1 MKHLLLTTIAAVLV
15 VGCKMIA
22 SPQIAVSKKTEP
34 VSGQRVQSNSDLNG
48 RQRDHTSLDDFNL
61 SLLPYQSKL
70 TIERLIRRKLISGHR
85 SAFNNIHQRSKEFGI
100 IEVLELLTV
109 KDRAHFLRIYDSG
122 TDKNTINRLLASEF
136 KHVGPRRRVTA
147 LIKEA
152 RATPIEGERLIISD
166 FDNTLKPT
174 KDPIVGGDVYPG
186 TVKLL
191 KALDQKYQG
200 DVHIVTARPVLG
212 RGPLKSTKITYN
224 SVSTGNLAG
233 AFGYLVGLY
242 NPIAERKVEN
252 IRKLLTRNPDTKV
265 ILIGDDGEADAS
277 VYLRIIREYHDR
289 VEAALIHKVLGKQL
303 PEAFSSSPKVIIY
316 ENFEE
321 AASQL
326 HAKGIITSFQ
336 MEEIAQEF

>member
-1 MKHLLLTTIAAVLV
+1 MKHLLITTISSLLLI
-15 VGCKMIA
+15 GCKTIE
-22 SPQIAVSKKTEP
+22 S
-34 VSGQRVQSNSDLNG
+34 VSGQRVQSNLDLNG
-48 RQRDHTSLDDFNL
+48 RQHDHTSLDDFNL

-70 TIERLIRRKLISGHR
+70 TIERLTRRKLTGRHR
-85 SAFNNIHQRSKEFGI
+85 SAFKNIHQRCREFAI
-100 IEVLELLTV
+100 IEVLELLPV

-122 TDKNTINRLLASEF
+122 SDKNTINRLLASEF
-136 KHVGPRRRVTA
+136 KHVGPRRRVAA
-147 LIKEA
+147 LIREA

-174 KDPIVGGDVYPG
+174 RDPMVGGDVYPG

-191 KALDQKYQG
+191 QALDQKYQG

-212 RGPLKSTKITYN
+212 CGPLKSTKINYN

-252 IRKLLTRNPDTKV
+252 IRMLLTRNPDAKV

-277 VYLRIIREYHDR
+277 VYLRIMREYPDR
-289 VEAALIHKVLGKQL
+289 VEAALIHKVLVKKL
-303 PEAFSSSPKVIIY
+303 PEAFTASSKAIIY
-316 ENFEE
+316 NNFKE
-321 AASQL
+321 AASLL
-326 HAKGIITSFQ
+326 HAKGIITNFQ

>member
-1 MKHLLLTTIAAVLV
+1 VKLLLITTISSLLL
-15 VGCKMIA
+15 VGCKTIG
-22 SPQIAVSKKTEP
+22 STQIAVL
-34 VSGQRVQSNSDLNG
+34 GQRVQSNLDLNG
-48 RQRDHTSLDDFNL
+48 RQHDHTSLDDFNL
-61 SLLPYQSKL
+61 SLLPYKSKL
-70 TIERLIRRKLISGHR
+70 TIERLTRRKLTSRHG
-85 SAFNNIHQRSKEFGI
+85 SAFKNIHQRSREFAI
-100 IEVLELLTV
+100 IEILELLPV

-122 TDKNTINRLLASEF
+122 SDKNTINRLLASEF
-136 KHVGPRRRVTA
+136 KHAGSRRKATA
-147 LIKEA
+147 LIREA

-174 KDPIVGGDVYPG
+174 RDPMVGGDVYPG

-191 KALDQKYQG
+191 QALDQKYQG

-212 RGPLKSTKITYN
+212 RGPLKSTKINYN

-252 IRKLLTRNPDTKV
+252 IRKLLTRNPDAKV

-277 VYLRIIREYHDR
+277 AYLRIIREYPDR

-336 MEEIAQEF
+336 VEEIAQEF

>member
-1 MKHLLLTTIAAVLV
+1 MKHLLLTTIAAVLL
-15 VGCKMIA
+15 VGCKTIE
-22 SPQIAVSKKTEP
+22 SEQIAVEKKIEIA
-34 VSGQRVQSNSDLNG
+34 SEQSVQLNSVLNG
-48 RQRDHTSLDDFNL
+48 NQRRHASLDDLNS

-70 TIERLIRRKLISGHR
+70 RIDRLTRKKLIGGHR
-85 SAFNNIHQRSKEFGI
+85 SAFNNIHQRSKESAI
-100 IEVLELLTV
+100 IKTLELLTV

-122 TDKNTINRLLASEF
+122 SDIKTINRLLAWGF
-136 KHVGPRRRVTA
+136 KHVDSRRRVIA
-147 LIKEA
+147 LIREA
-152 RATPIEGERLIISD
+152 RATPIDRERLIISD

-174 KDPIVGGDVYPG
+174 KDPTVGGDVYPG
-186 TVKLL
+186 AVKLL
-191 KALDQKYQG
+191 QALDQKYRG

-212 RGPLKSTKITYN
+212 RGILKSTKITYN

-242 NPIAERKVEN
+242 NPIEERKVEN

-277 VYLRIIREYHDR
+277 VYLRIMREYPDR
-289 VEAALIHKVLGKQL
+289 VEAALIHNVLGKKL

-321 AASQL
+321 AASLL
-326 HAKGIITSFQ
+326 HAKGIITSLQ
-336 MEEIAQEF
+336 MEEIALEF

>member
-1 MKHLLLTTIAAVLV
+1 M
-15 VGCKMIA
+15 
-22 SPQIAVSKKTEP
+22 
-34 VSGQRVQSNSDLNG
+34 
-48 RQRDHTSLDDFNL
+48 
-61 SLLPYQSKL
+61 
-70 TIERLIRRKLISGHR
+70 
-85 SAFNNIHQRSKEFGI
+85 
-100 IEVLELLTV
+100 

-122 TDKNTINRLLASEF
+122 SDKNTINRLLASEF
-136 KHVGPRRRVTA
+136 KHAGSRTKATA
-147 LIKEA
+147 LIREA

-174 KDPIVGGDVYPG
+174 RDPMVSGDVYPG

-191 KALDQKYQG
+191 QALDQKYQG

-212 RGPLKSTKITYN
+212 RGPLKSTKIIYN

-242 NPIAERKVEN
+242 NPIEERKVEN
-252 IRKLLTRNPDTKV
+252 IRKLLTRNPDAKV

-277 VYLRIIREYHDR
+277 AYLRIIREYPDR

-316 ENFEE
+316 ENFAE

-336 MEEIAQEF
+336 VEKIAQEF

>member
-1 MKHLLLTTIAAVLV
+1 MKHLLLTTISSLLLI
-15 VGCKMIA
+15 GCKTIE
-22 SPQIAVSKKTEP
+22 SVSA
-34 VSGQRVQSNSDLNG
+34 QHVQSNSDLKG
-48 RQRDHTSLDDFNL
+48 RQHDHTPLDDFNR
-61 SLLPYQSKL
+61 SMLPYQSKL

-85 SAFNNIHQRSKEFGI
+85 SAFNNIYQRSKEFAI
-100 IEVLELLTV
+100 IEAIELLTV

-122 TDKNTINRLLASEF
+122 SDKNTIKRLLASEF
-136 KHVGPRRRVTA
+136 KNAGPRRRVIA
-147 LIKEA
+147 LIREA
-152 RATPIEGERLIISD
+152 LATPTEGERLIISD

-174 KDPIVGGDVYPG
+174 KDPMISGDVYPG

-212 RGPLKSTKITYN
+212 RGPLKSTKINYN

-252 IRKLLTRNPDTKV
+252 IRKLLTRNPDAKV

-277 VYLRIIREYHDR
+277 VYLRIIREYPDR

-316 ENFEE
+316 ENFAE

-336 MEEIAQEF
+336 VEEIAQEF

>member
-1 MKHLLLTTIAAVLV
+1 M
-15 VGCKMIA
+15 
-22 SPQIAVSKKTEP
+22 
-34 VSGQRVQSNSDLNG
+34 
-48 RQRDHTSLDDFNL
+48 
-61 SLLPYQSKL
+61 
-70 TIERLIRRKLISGHR
+70 
-85 SAFNNIHQRSKEFGI
+85 
-100 IEVLELLTV
+100 

-122 TDKNTINRLLASEF
+122 SDKNTINRLLASEF
-136 KHVGPRRRVTA
+136 KHAGSRRKATA
-147 LIKEA
+147 LIREA

-174 KDPIVGGDVYPG
+174 KDPMVGGDVYPG

-191 KALDQKYQG
+191 QALDQKYQG

-212 RGPLKSTKITYN
+212 RGPLKSTKINYN

-252 IRKLLTRNPDTKV
+252 IRMLLTRNPDAKV

-277 VYLRIIREYHDR
+277 VYLRIIREYPDR

-303 PEAFSSSPKVIIY
+303 PEAFSSNPKVIIY

-336 MEEIAQEF
+336 VEEIAQEF

>member
-1 MKHLLLTTIAAVLV
+1 MKHILITTISLLLL
-15 VGCKMIA
+15 VGCKTIGSA
-22 SPQIAVSKKTEP
+22 QIAVSKKTES
-34 VSGQRVQSNSDLNG
+34 VVGQRIQSNSDLNG
-48 RQRDHTSLDDFNL
+48 RQHDHTSLDDLNM

-70 TIERLIRRKLISGHR
+70 TIERLTRRKLTSGHR
-85 SAFNNIHQRSKEFGI
+85 SAVNNIHQRSKELAI

-122 TDKNTINRLLASEF
+122 SDKNTINRLLASEF
-136 KHVGPRRRVTA
+136 KHLDPRRRVTA

-174 KDPIVGGDVYPG
+174 KDPMVGGDVYPG

-191 KALDQKYQG
+191 QALDQKYQG

-242 NPIAERKVEN
+242 NPIEERKVEN

-277 VYLRIIREYHDR
+277 VYLRIMREYPDR
-289 VEAALIHKVLGKQL
+289 VEAALIHNVLGKQL
-303 PEAFSSSPKVIIY
+303 PEAFSSSPKAIIY

-321 AASQL
+321 AASLL
-326 HAKGIITSFQ
+326 HAKGIITSLQ
-336 MEEIAQEF
+336 MEEIALEF

>member
-1 MKHLLLTTIAAVLV
+1 M
-15 VGCKMIA
+15 VGCKTIG
-22 SPQIAVSKKTEP
+22 STQIAVF
-34 VSGQRVQSNSDLNG
+34 GQCVQSNLDLNG
-48 RQRDHTSLDDFNL
+48 RQHDPTSLDDFNL
-61 SLLPYQSKL
+61 SLLPYKSKL
-70 TIERLIRRKLISGHR
+70 TIERLTRRKLTSRHR
-85 SAFNNIHQRSKEFGI
+85 SAFKNIHQRSREFAI
-100 IEVLELLTV
+100 IEILELLPV

-122 TDKNTINRLLASEF
+122 SDKNTINRLLASEF
-136 KHVGPRRRVTA
+136 KHAGSRRKATA
-147 LIKEA
+147 LIREA

-174 KDPIVGGDVYPG
+174 RAPMVSGDVYPG

-191 KALDQKYQG
+191 QALDQKYQG

-212 RGPLKSTKITYN
+212 RGPLKSTKINYN

-242 NPIAERKVEN
+242 NPIEERNVEN
-252 IRKLLTRNPDTKV
+252 IRKLLTRNPDAKV

-277 VYLRIIREYHDR
+277 AYLRIIREYPDR

-303 PEAFSSSPKVIIY
+303 PEAFFSSPKVIIY
-316 ENFEE
+316 ENFAE

-336 MEEIAQEF
+336 VEEIAQEF

>member
-1 MKHLLLTTIAAVLV
+1 MKHLLITTISSLLLI
-15 VGCKMIA
+15 GCKTIGSA
-22 SPQIAVSKKTEP
+22 QIAVSIKTES
-34 VSGQRVQSNSDLNG
+34 VSRQRVQSNSDING
-48 RQRDHTSLDDFNL
+48 GQHDYTSFDNLNL
-61 SLLPYQSKL
+61 SLLAYQSKL
-70 TIERLIRRKLISGHR
+70 TIERLTRRKLIGGHR
-85 SAFNNIHQRSKEFGI
+85 SAFNNIHQRSKEFAI

-147 LIKEA
+147 LIREA

-174 KDPIVGGDVYPG
+174 KDPMVGGDVYPG

-191 KALDQKYQG
+191 QALDQKYQG
-200 DVHIVTARPVLG
+200 DVHIVTARPVLC

-242 NPIAERKVEN
+242 NSIAERKVEN
-252 IRKLLTRNPDTKV
+252 ILKLLTRNPDTKV

-277 VYLRIIREYHDR
+277 VYLRIIREYPDR

>member
-1 MKHLLLTTIAAVLV
+1 MKHLLIITISSLLLI
-15 VGCKMIA
+15 GCKTIGSAGIA
-22 SPQIAVSKKTEP
+22 FLKKIES
-34 VSGQRVQSNSDLNG
+34 VSGQRVKSSSDLHGGQHDYTFFEN
-48 RQRDHTSLDDFNL
+48 SNL

-70 TIERLIRRKLISGHR
+70 AIERLTRRKLIGGHR
-85 SAFNNIHQRSKEFGI
+85 SAFNNIYQRSKELAI
-100 IEVLELLTV
+100 IGVLELLTV
-109 KDRAHFLRIYDSG
+109 KERAHFLRIYDSG

-136 KHVGPRRRVTA
+136 KNVGPRRRVTA
-147 LIKEA
+147 LIREA

-174 KDPIVGGDVYPG
+174 KDPTVGGDVYPG

-191 KALDQKYQG
+191 QALDQKYQG

-212 RGPLKSTKITYN
+212 RGPLKSAKINCN

-242 NPIAERKVEN
+242 NPIEDRKVKN
-252 IRKLLTRNPDTKV
+252 ICKLLTRNPDAKV
-265 ILIGDDGEADAS
+265 ILIGDDGEADAR
-277 VYLRIIREYHDR
+277 VYLRIIRDYPDR

-326 HAKGIITSFQ
+326 HAKGIITSLQ
-336 MEEIAQEF
+336 MEGIAQEF

>member
-1 MKHLLLTTIAAVLV
+1 MKLLLITTISSLLL
-15 VGCKMIA
+15 VGCKTIE
-22 SPQIAVSKKTEP
+22 SSQVAVSKKTES

-48 RQRDHTSLDDFNL
+48 RQHDHTSLDDLNM

-70 TIERLIRRKLISGHR
+70 TIERLTRRKLIGGHR
-85 SAFNNIHQRSKEFGI
+85 SAFNNIHQRSKELAI

-122 TDKNTINRLLASEF
+122 SDKNTINRLLASEF
-136 KHVGPRRRVTA
+136 KHLGPRRRVTA
-147 LIKEA
+147 LIREA
-152 RATPIEGERLIISD
+152 LATPIEGERLIISD

-174 KDPIVGGDVYPG
+174 KDPMVGGDVYPG

-191 KALDQKYQG
+191 QALDQKYQG

-212 RGPLKSTKITYN
+212 RGLLKSTKITYN

-242 NPIAERKVEN
+242 NPIEERKVEN

-277 VYLRIIREYHDR
+277 VYLRIMREYPDR
-289 VEAALIHKVLGKQL
+289 VEAALIHNVLGKKL

-321 AASQL
+321 AASLL
-326 HAKGIITSFQ
+326 HAKGIITSLQ
-336 MEEIAQEF
+336 MEEIALEF

>member
-1 MKHLLLTTIAAVLV
+1 VKLLLITTISSLLL
-15 VGCKMIA
+15 VGCKTIG
-22 SPQIAVSKKTEP
+22 STQIAVL
-34 VSGQRVQSNSDLNG
+34 GQRVQSNLDLNG
-48 RQRDHTSLDDFNL
+48 RQHDHTSLDDFNL
-61 SLLPYQSKL
+61 SLLPYKSKL
-70 TIERLIRRKLISGHR
+70 TIERLTRRKLTSRHG
-85 SAFNNIHQRSKEFGI
+85 SAFKNIHQRSREFAI
-100 IEVLELLTV
+100 IEILELLPV

-122 TDKNTINRLLASEF
+122 SDKNTINRLLASEF
-136 KHVGPRRRVTA
+136 NHAGSRRKATA
-147 LIKEA
+147 LIREA

-174 KDPIVGGDVYPG
+174 RDPMVGGDVYPG

-191 KALDQKYQG
+191 QALDQKYQG

-212 RGPLKSTKITYN
+212 RGPLKSTKINYN

-252 IRKLLTRNPDTKV
+252 IRKLLTRNPDAKV

-277 VYLRIIREYHDR
+277 AYLRIIREYPDR

-336 MEEIAQEF
+336 VEEIAQEF

>member
-1 MKHLLLTTIAAVLV
+1 MKLLLITTISSLLL
-15 VGCKMIA
+15 VGCKTIG
-22 SPQIAVSKKTEP
+22 STQIAVL
-34 VSGQRVQSNSDLNG
+34 GQRVQSNLDLNG
-48 RQRDHTSLDDFNL
+48 RQHDHTSLDDFNL
-61 SLLPYQSKL
+61 SLLPYKSKL
-70 TIERLIRRKLISGHR
+70 TIDRLTRRKLTGRHR
-85 SAFNNIHQRSKEFGI
+85 SAFKNIHQRCREFAI
-100 IEVLELLTV
+100 IEVLELLTL

-122 TDKNTINRLLASEF
+122 SDKNTISRLLASEF

-147 LIKEA
+147 LIQEA

-174 KDPIVGGDVYPG
+174 RDPMVSGDVYPG

-191 KALDQKYQG
+191 QALDQKYQG

-212 RGPLKSTKITYN
+212 RGPLKSTKIIYN

-242 NPIAERKVEN
+242 NPIEERKVEN
-252 IRKLLTRNPDTKV
+252 IRKLLTRNPDAKV

-277 VYLRIIREYHDR
+277 AYLRIIREYPDR

-303 PEAFSSSPKVIIY
+303 PKAFYSSPKVIIY
-316 ENFEE
+316 ENFAE

-336 MEEIAQEF
+336 VEEIAQEF

>member
-1 MKHLLLTTIAAVLV
+1 MKLLLITTISSLLL
-15 VGCKMIA
+15 VGCKTIG
-22 SPQIAVSKKTEP
+22 STQIAVL
-34 VSGQRVQSNSDLNG
+34 GQRVQSNLDLNG
-48 RQRDHTSLDDFNL
+48 RQHDHTSLDDFNL
-61 SLLPYQSKL
+61 SLLPYKSKL
-70 TIERLIRRKLISGHR
+70 TIDRLTRRKLTGRHR
-85 SAFNNIHQRSKEFGI
+85 SAFKNIHQRCREFAI
-100 IEVLELLTV
+100 IEVLELLPV

-122 TDKNTINRLLASEF
+122 SDKNTISRLLASEF
-136 KHVGPRRRVTA
+136 KHAGSRRKATA
-147 LIKEA
+147 LIREA

-174 KDPIVGGDVYPG
+174 RDPMVSGDVYPG

-191 KALDQKYQG
+191 QALDQKYQG

-212 RGPLKSTKITYN
+212 RGPLKSTKINYN

-242 NPIAERKVEN
+242 NPIEERKVEN
-252 IRKLLTRNPDTKV
+252 IRKLLTRNPDAKV

-277 VYLRIIREYHDR
+277 VYLRIIREYPDR

-303 PEAFSSSPKVIIY
+303 PEAFSSNPKVIIY

-336 MEEIAQEF
+336 VEEIAQEF